1 MRGREPATS
10 MQLLTTSSK
19 TSMRYSSGMCWRQR
33 WMTWLPLE
41 WELRL
46 AMLPRSASMMSFTMS
61 GSLHTWM
68 SRCTLRVPWTL

>member
-1 MRGREPATS
+1 

-19 TSMRYSSGMCWRQR
+19 TSTRYSSGMCWRQR

-41 WELRL
+41 CELRL
-46 AMLPRSASMMSFTMS
+46 AMFPRIASMMSFTMS

-68 SRCTLRVPWTL
+68 RRCTLRVPCTL